1 MLPGLHKSRHG
12 HDVSLDQ
19 YRYII
24 HVDVQSAGAAIVFS
38 LSWTYS
44 LTQPLQTTGKV
55 GGKVNKLLCTY
66 TVIGTQ
72 KKSCTVCNPSQTL
85 FYREEHNFIDKTIL
99 QKLFNLVLLMHL
111 LSTVCVLHE
120 PITVQSRQG
129 MEEAI
134 F

>member
-72 KKSCTVCNPSQTL
+72 KNPVQYVILAKPCFTEKNIIL
-85 FYREEHNFIDKTIL
+85 LIKQFYKNYLI
-99 QKLFNLVLLMHL
+99 
-111 LSTVCVLHE
+111 
-120 PITVQSRQG
+120 
-129 MEEAI
+129 
-134 F
+134 